1 MMGTQVLA
9 IVFLLAAA
17 YAQVSAQH
25 FIASPRRLW
34 GLRVFLVALGIAL
47 GWLCAR
53 IGLLENASP
62 SALFFMGF
70 GLVHVPAAL
79 VLFLKS
85 RRGESPS

>member
-1 MMGTQVLA
+1 MTQVVA
-9 IVFLLAAA
+9 VIFLLAAA
-17 YAQVSAQH
+17 YAQFNAQH
-25 FIASPRRLW
+25 FIASRRRLW
-34 GLRVFLVALGIAL
+34 GLRVFLGTLGIAL

-53 IGLLENASP
+53 IGLLEGASP

-79 VLFLKS
+79 VLFFKA

>member
-1 MMGTQVLA
+1 MTTHVLA
-9 IVFLLAAA
+9 VLSLLAAA
-17 YAQVSAQH
+17 YAQVNAQH

-34 GLRVFLVALGIAL
+34 GLRVFLAALGVAL

-53 IGLLENASP
+53 IGLLEGASP

-79 VLFLKS
+79 VLFFKA
-85 RRGESPS
+85 RRGELPS

>member
-1 MMGTQVLA
+1 MMATQVLA
-9 IVFLLAAA
+9 FVFLLAAA
-17 YAQVSAQH
+17 YAQVNAQR
-25 FIASPRRLW
+25 FIAGTRRLW
-34 GLRVFLVALGIAL
+34 GLRIFLASLGIAL

-53 IGLLENASP
+53 IGLLEGAP
-62 SALFFMGF
+62 PAVLFCMGF